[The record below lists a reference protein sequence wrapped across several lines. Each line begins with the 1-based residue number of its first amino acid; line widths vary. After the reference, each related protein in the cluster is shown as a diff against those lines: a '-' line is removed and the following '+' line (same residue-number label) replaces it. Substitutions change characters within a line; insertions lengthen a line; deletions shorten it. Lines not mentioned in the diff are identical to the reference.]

1 MAFNLSKNDGESKK
15 KFDLSK
21 SDESTPDLQE
31 PKKSNKTILIIVI
44 LAVVVI
50 GVYFFIN
57 KDTKSE
63 EASVATV
70 DSSSLVAS
78 TDTKSTTQSTAN
90 ETAETTSVA
99 PEVTTPTTFEKGS
112 ADVISVDETKISQ
125 LLEYLKTNANVVIT
139 VEGYASSEGDA
150 EFNNQLSE
158 ARAKNFAK
166 YLVSKGV
173 KEENI
178 KTIGKGTENPIA
190 SNEDEAGR
198 SQNRRVEIK
207 F

>member
-50 GVYFFIN
+50 GVYFFTN
-57 KDTKSE
+57 KDSKSE

-70 DSSSLVAS
+70 DSSSPVAS
-78 TDTKSTTQSTAN
+78 TDTTSTTQSTTNA
-90 ETAETTSVA
+90 TAETSSVA
-99 PEVTTPTTFEKGS
+99 PEVSTPTTFEKGS

-125 LLEYLKTNANVVIT
+125 LMEYLKANTTVVIT
-139 VEGYASSEGDA
+139 IEGYASSEGDA

-178 KTIGKGTENPIA
+178 KTIGKGTDNPIA